1 MKPTA
6 NDKLIAY
13 LTLFSGL
20 AISGVAEY
28 YSIMGLIAIYPAAV
42 IPIIVMG
49 IVLGL
54 GKISGTVWLKQNWE
68 FAPWFLKTY
77 ILPAVVVL
85 MLITSLGVFG
95 FLSKAHSDQSL
106 VSGDVQSKIAIYDE
120 KIKTAKENIESN
132 RKQLK
137 QMDEAVD
144 QVMAR
149 SSDEKGADKA
159 NAIRKNQSRDRVALA
174 KDIEANQKL
183 VIQLNDEAAPIRA
196 EVRKVEAEV
205 GPIKYIA
212 HLLYGENPDANI
224 LEKAVIWVTVLI
236 VVVLD
241 PLAVILLLASQFSF
255 QRFRE
260 QDEDQEVKDWFDR
273 GRERARELDE
283 EADAILKQGVVNS
296 DSNDNVG
303 IVAQELADVVPE
315 AVAKEFEGVK
325 DPVTGEWIQTGPE
338 FTTVGAGQF
347 GIPVEQYHELL
358 KQATIELQEKARD
371 LEAKYEA
378 DEGALT
384 EDQLEQIKQSSIPVE
399 ELPEHGV
406 HIVEPE
412 IKYTFVSEDQEPDYI
427 EPAVET
433 KEEFD
438 RFEEHMAEQVPAPQ
452 PNIVE
457 HEGGEYVT
465 IDGQTYHRNAVP
477 AGYIQ
482 NEEQKQ
488 SNLWS
493 TVGNPITQQEYFEKA
508 KNNNS

>member
-1 MKPTA
+1 MKPTV

-42 IPIIVMG
+42 IPIIIMG

-85 MLITSLGVFG
+85 MIITSLGVFG

-106 VSGDVQSKIAIYDE
+106 VSGDVQSKIAVYDE
-120 KIKTAKENIESN
+120 KIKTAKENIEAN

-144 QVMAR
+144 QIMGR

-159 NAIRKNQSRDRVALA
+159 NAVRKSQQRDRIALA
-174 KDIEANQKL
+174 KDIEANQKA
-183 VIQLNDEAAPIRA
+183 IASLNDEAAPIRA

-260 QDEDQEVKDWFDR
+260 QEEDQEVKDWFDQ
-273 GRERARELDE
+273 GRERARQLDE
-283 EADAILKQGVVNS
+283 EADAILKQGVTNS
-296 DSNDNVG
+296 DPTDNVG
-303 IVAQELADVVPE
+303 IMAQEVATVVPE
-315 AVAKEFEGVK
+315 VVKEFEGVK

-338 FTTVGAGQF
+338 FS
-347 GIPVEQYHELL
+347 IPVERYHALL
-358 KQATIELQEKARD
+358 KQATIELQEKNRE

-378 DEGALT
+378 DDGALT
-384 EDQLEQIKQSSIPVE
+384 EDQLEQIKQSSVPVGD
-399 ELPEHGV
+399 LPDHGV
-406 HIVEPE
+406 HVVEPD

-427 EPAVET
+427 EPAT
-433 KEEFD
+433 TSTEE
-438 RFEEHMAEQVPAPQ
+438 VVVVTPPQ
-452 PNIVE
+452 NIVE
-457 HEGGEYVT
+457 HPNGEYVT
-465 IDGQTYHRNAVP
+465 IDGQTFHRNAIP

-508 KNNNS
+508 KNNNP

>member
-1 MKPTA
+1 MKPTL

-42 IPIIVMG
+42 IPIVIMG

-54 GKISGTVWLKQNWE
+54 GKISGTIWLKQNWE

-85 MLITSLGVFG
+85 MVITSLGVFG

-149 SSDEKGADKA
+149 SQDEKGADKA

-174 KDIEANQKL
+174 KDIETNQKL
-183 VIQLNDEAAPIRA
+183 IVQLNDEAAPIRA

-224 LEKAVIWVTVLI
+224 LEKAVIWVTILI

-255 QRFRE
+255 QRFRKLE
-260 QDEDQEVKDWFDR
+260 EDQEVKDWFDQ
-273 GRERARELDE
+273 GRERARELDK
-283 EADAILKQGVVNS
+283 EADAILKQGVTNS
-296 DSNDNVG
+296 DPNDNVG
-303 IVAQELADVVPE
+303 IVAQEVADAVPE
-315 AVAKEFEGVK
+315 SIAKDFEGIK
-325 DPVTGEWIQTGPE
+325 DPVTGEWIQTGPSFE
-338 FTTVGAGQF
+338 YA
-347 GIPVEQYHELL
+347 ISAEHYHQML
-358 KQATIELQEKARD
+358 KEATIELQEKARE

-384 EDQLEQIKQSSIPVE
+384 EDQLEQIKQSSVPVE
-399 ELPEHGV
+399 ELPDHGV
-406 HIVEPE
+406 HVVEPD

-427 EPAVET
+427 EPATTSTDKVEVVT
-433 KEEFD
+433 
-438 RFEEHMAEQVPAPQ
+438 PQ
-452 PNIVE
+452 TIVE
-457 HEGGEYVT
+457 HANSEYVT
-465 IDGQTYHRNAVP
+465 IDGQTFHRNAIP

>member
-1 MKPTA
+1 MKPTL

-42 IPIIVMG
+42 IPIIIMG

-77 ILPAVVVL
+77 ILPAVIVL

-106 VSGDVQSKIAIYDE
+106 VSGDVQSRIAIYDE

-149 SSDEKGADKA
+149 SQDEKGADKA
-159 NAIRKNQSRDRVALA
+159 NAIRKNQSRDRIALA

-183 VIQLNDEAAPIRA
+183 VVQLNDEAAPIRA

-212 HLLYGENPDANI
+212 HLLYGENPDANV

-273 GRERARELDE
+273 GRERARQLDE
-283 EADAILKQGVVNS
+283 EADAILKQGVTNS
-296 DSNDNVG
+296 DPNDNVG
-303 IVAQELADVVPE
+303 IVAQEVAEAIPE
-315 AVAKEFEGVK
+315 AVIKDFEGVK
-325 DPVTGEWIQTGPE
+325 DPVTGEWIQTGPSFE
-338 FTTVGAGQF
+338 YA
-347 GIPVEQYHELL
+347 ISAEHYHQML
-358 KQATIELQEKARD
+358 KEATIELQERARE

-378 DEGALT
+378 DDGALT
-384 EDQLEQIKQSSIPVE
+384 DEQLEQIKQSSVPVE
-399 ELPEHGV
+399 ELPDHGV
-406 HIVEPE
+406 HIVEPD

-427 EPAVET
+427 EPATTSTQEVAVVVPPT
-433 KEEFD
+433 QQII
-438 RFEEHMAEQVPAPQ
+438 EH
-452 PNIVE
+452 PN
-457 HEGGEYVT
+457 GEYVT
-465 IDGQTYHRNAVP
+465 IDGQTFHRNAIP

>member
-1 MKPTA
+1 MKPTL

-42 IPIIVMG
+42 IPIIIMG

-77 ILPAVVVL
+77 ILPAVIVL

-106 VSGDVQSKIAIYDE
+106 VSGDVQSRIAIYDE

-149 SSDEKGADKA
+149 SQDEKGADKA
-159 NAIRKNQSRDRVALA
+159 NAIRKNQSRDRIALA

-183 VIQLNDEAAPIRA
+183 VVQLNDEAAPIRA

-260 QDEDQEVKDWFDR
+260 QEDEQAVQDWFTQ
-273 GRERARELDE
+273 GREHARQLDE
-283 EADAILKQGVVNS
+283 EAAQGFE
-296 DSNDNVG
+296 
-303 IVAQELADVVPE
+303 AQELADVVPE
-315 AVAKEFEGVK
+315 AVVKDFEGVK
-325 DPVTGEWIQTGPE
+325 DPVTGEWIQTGPSFE
-338 FTTVGAGQF
+338 YA
-347 GIPVEQYHELL
+347 ISAEHYHQML
-358 KQATIELQEKARD
+358 KEATIELQERARE

-378 DEGALT
+378 DDGALT
-384 EDQLEQIKQSSIPVE
+384 DEQLEQIKQSSVPVE
-399 ELPEHGV
+399 ELPDHGV
-406 HIVEPE
+406 HIVEPD

-427 EPAVET
+427 EPATTSTQEVAVVVPPT
-433 KEEFD
+433 QQII
-438 RFEEHMAEQVPAPQ
+438 EH
-452 PNIVE
+452 PN
-457 HEGGEYVT
+457 GEYVT
-465 IDGQTYHRNAVP
+465 IDGQTFHRNAIP